1 MCDADSNEIPE
12 GLPKVSE
19 PSPLLR
25 RKADGGALC
34 WIARRG
40 EQFWDFID
48 RRQVDAWGVLVF
60 SLWMTA
66 EILEWCMGF
75 ATANHSDDGIKIA
88 AVVASILTPWA
99 TMQTFLIK
107 LHFDARKS
115 DFLPKP

>member
-1 MCDADSNEIPE
+1 MD
-12 GLPKVSE
+12 
-19 PSPLLR
+19 
-25 RKADGGALC
+25 
-34 WIARRG
+34 
-40 EQFWDFID
+40 
-48 RRQVDAWGVLVF
+48 
-60 SLWMTA
+60 
-66 EILEWCMGF
+66 F